1 MQYLGDYLISDKYDM
16 SDSPVSAAEFPDSFG
31 RLYDNPHAV
40 ATSLRER
47 AGDPAAAKAAA
58 CLFAALS
65 NPQRLQ
71 LLWTLREGECCVCE
85 LQTAL
90 DAPQSTVATQLRCLT
105 EAGLIRARN
114 DGKWT
119 YYRVADPH
127 IFELI
132 EQAPAIGEGD
142 PAGQSDDDE
151 TAEAAE

>member
-1 MQYLGDYLISDKYDM
+1 MQYLGLSVISIKHDM
-16 SDSPVSAAEFPDSFG
+16 SDSSVSTGDFPDSFG
-31 RLYDNPHAV
+31 RLYDDPHTV
-40 ATSLRER
+40 ASKLRER

-58 CLFAALS
+58 CLFAAFS

-71 LLWTLREGECCVCE
+71 LLWTLRDGECCVCE

-105 EAGLIRARN
+105 EAELIRARN

-132 EQAPAIGEGD
+132 EQATTISEGD
-142 PAGQSDDDE
+142 SAGRPDGDEPAE
-151 TAEAAE
+151 VAE